1 MDGVRGD
8 EDWRA
13 SASRRFAGALFGFGL
28 LLLPLEFVARELE
41 TGKVAEGADEMEPEL
56 GFFLDA
62 FGQSSDVETVEEVE
76 QVKLSD
82 GNAGGVEIVQVLTFG
97 ELCGNVLLGGEAI
110 DALMIANPTLE
121 GAFGIGSEIGFGD

>member
-1 MDGVRGD
+1 M
-8 EDWRA
+8 
-13 SASRRFAGALFGFGL
+13 FGFGL
-28 LLLPLEFVARELE
+28 FLLLLEFVAGELE
-41 TGKVAEGADEMEPEL
+41 AGEVAEGADELKPEL
-56 GFFLDA
+56 RFFLDA

-110 DALMIANPTLE
+110 DALMIADPTLE
-121 GAFGIGSEIGFGD
+121 RAFGVGSESSWELAPPRLVEEDYEQQGVEG